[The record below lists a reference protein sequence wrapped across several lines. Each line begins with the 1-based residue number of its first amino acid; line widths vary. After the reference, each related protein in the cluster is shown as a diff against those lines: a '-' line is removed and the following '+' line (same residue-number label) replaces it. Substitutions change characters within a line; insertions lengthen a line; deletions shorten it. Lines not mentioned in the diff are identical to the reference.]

1 MVPLLEI
8 GGHELLNE
16 QKAEWS
22 DLMKFELTEEQ
33 NLIRDM
39 VREFAETEVA
49 PSAQDR
55 DEEER
60 FDRELMFN
68 RLAELGLTGIVF
80 PEEYNGAGADY
91 ISYAIAVEELSRVC
105 ASTGVTLSAHLSLC
119 ANPIYLFGTE
129 EQKQQ
134 FLSPLASGEK
144 MGAFGLTEP
153 SAGSDAGGTKTTAVF
168 DGEQWILNGTKI
180 FITNAGD
187 AEVYVVLARTDKE
200 AKKHYGISAFIVEKD
215 TPGFT
220 FGKKEKKMGIRS
232 SPTMELVFE
241 NCRIPKENLLGEEGQ
256 GFKVAM
262 KTLDG
267 GRIGIAAQ
275 ALGIAQG
282 ALDQAVSYAKERKQF
297 DKPIAAF
304 QGVQFQ
310 LADMATQITAARF
323 LVYNAA
329 YRASAGLSYS
339 QDSAMAKL
347 MASETAMRVTTQAVQ
362 ILGGY
367 GYTREFPVERMMRDA
382 KITEIYEGTSE
393 VQRIV
398 IGANLTR

>member
-1 MVPLLEI
+1 M
-8 GGHELLNE
+8 N
-16 QKAEWS
+16 
-22 DLMKFELTEEQ
+22 FELTEEQ

-39 VREFAETEVA
+39 VREFAEKEVA
-49 PSAQDR
+49 PSAAER

-60 FDRELMFN
+60 FDRPLMFG

-80 PEEYNGAGADY
+80 PEQYGGAGADY

-105 ASTGVTLSAHLSLC
+105 ASTGVTLSAHLSLGT
-119 ANPIYLFGTE
+119 NPIYLFGTE
-129 EQKQQ
+129 EQKMK
-134 FLSPLASGEK
+134 FLVPMAQGEK

-153 SAGSDAGGTKTTAVF
+153 SAGSDAGGTRTTAVRNGN
-168 DGEQWILNGTKI
+168 DWVLNGTKI
-180 FITNAGD
+180 FITNAGE
-187 AEVYVVLARTDKE
+187 AETYVVFARTDKE
-200 AKKHYGISAFIVEKD
+200 AKKHHGISAFIVEKG

-241 NCRIPKENLLGEEGQ
+241 GCRIPKENLLGEEGK

-267 GRIGIAAQ
+267 GRVGIASQ

-282 ALDQAVSYAKERKQF
+282 ALDASVAYAKERKQF
-297 DKPIAAF
+297 DVSIASF
-304 QGVQFQ
+304 QGIQFQ
-310 LADMATQITAARF
+310 LADMATQIEASRL
-323 LVYNAA
+323 LVYKAA

-339 QDSAMAKL
+339 QESAMAKL
-347 MASETAMRVTTQAVQ
+347 MASETAMWVTTQAVQ
-362 ILGGY
+362 IHGGY

-398 IGANLTR
+398 IGSALTR

>member
-1 MVPLLEI
+1 MI
-8 GGHELLNE
+8 
-16 QKAEWS
+16 
-22 DLMKFELTEEQ
+22 FELTEEQ

-39 VREFAETEVA
+39 VREFAEAEIA
-49 PSAQDR
+49 PTAKIR

-60 FDRELMFN
+60 FDRPLMFDK
-68 RLAELGLTGIVF
+68 LGELGLTGIVF
-80 PEEYNGAGADY
+80 PEEYGGAGADY

-134 FLSPLASGEK
+134 FLVPLAKGEK
-144 MGAFGLTEP
+144 LGGFGLTEP
-153 SAGSDAGGTKTTAVF
+153 SAGSDAGGTKTTAVR
-168 DGEQWILNGTKI
+168 DGDEWILNGTKI

-187 AEVYVVLARTDKE
+187 AETYVVLARTDKD
-200 AKKHYGISAFIVEKD
+200 AKKHHGISAFILEKG
-215 TPGFT
+215 TPGFS
-220 FGKKEKKMGIRS
+220 FGKKEEKLGIRS

-241 NCRIPKENLLGEEGQ
+241 NCRIPASNLLGELGH

-267 GRIGIAAQ
+267 GRIGIASQ

-282 ALDQAVSYAKERKQF
+282 ALEAAVNYAKERKQF
-297 DKPIAAF
+297 DTPIARF
-304 QGVQFQ
+304 QGIQFQ
-310 LADMATQITAARF
+310 LADMATQIEASR
-323 LVYNAA
+323 LMVYSAA
-329 YRASAGLSYS
+329 YKASSGKSYS
-339 QDSAMAKL
+339 QASAMAKL
-347 MASETAMRVTTQAVQ
+347 MASETAMKVTTQAVQ

-367 GYTREFPVERMMRDA
+367 GYTRDFPVERMMRDA

-398 IGANLTR
+398 IGSYLTR

>member
-1 MVPLLEI
+1 
-8 GGHELLNE
+8 
-16 QKAEWS
+16 
-22 DLMKFELTEEQ
+22 MKFELTEEQ

-39 VREFAETEVA
+39 VRDFAETEIA
-49 PSAQDR
+49 PSASAR

-60 FDRELMFN
+60 FDRELMYDK
-68 RLAELGLTGIVF
+68 LGELGLTGIVF
-80 PEEYNGAGADY
+80 PEEYGGAGADY

-129 EQKQQ
+129 EQKQTY
-134 FLSPLASGEK
+134 LTPLATGEK

-153 SAGSDAGGTKTTAVF
+153 AAGSDAGGTKTTAVLQ
-168 DGEQWILNGTKI
+168 DDEWVLNGTKI

-187 AEVYVVLARTDKE
+187 AETYVVLARTDKE
-200 AKKHYGISAFIVEKD
+200 AKKHHGISAFIVEKG

-220 FGKKEKKMGIRS
+220 FGKKEKKLGIRS

-241 NCRIPKENLLGEEGQ
+241 NCHIPKENLLGEIGQ
-256 GFKVAM
+256 GFKIAM

-267 GRIGIAAQ
+267 GRIGIASQ

-282 ALDQAVSYAKERKQF
+282 ALDEAVKYAKERKQF
-297 DKPIAAF
+297 DRPISTF
-304 QGVQFQ
+304 QAIQFQ
-310 LADMATQITAARF
+310 LADMATQISASRF

-339 QDSAMAKL
+339 QESAMAKL
-347 MASETAMRVTTQAVQ
+347 MASETAMKVTTQAVQ
-362 ILGGY
+362 VLGGY

-398 IGANLTR
+398 IGTNLTR